1 MLLATAA
8 LVLAAA
14 TDLIEV
20 GEDTSRRVRITEEDG
35 DEDED
40 EVKVGG
46 HVQPVAVAFRLP
58 NFLFA
63 FLLRRKR
70 HLAPFPLFPFPQSSS
85 ERFVATSLSSFN

>member
-8 LVLAAA
+8 FVLAAA

-40 EVKVGG
+40 EDEVKVGG
-46 HVQPVAVAFRLP
+46 HVQPVAFRLP

-70 HLAPFPLFPFPQSSS
+70 HLAPFPPPAKFVRQIHRNLPF
-85 ERFVATSLSSFN
+85 N

>member
-8 LVLAAA
+8 FVLAAA

-20 GEDTSRRVRITEEDG
+20 GEDTSKRVRITEEDG

-46 HVQPVAVAFRLP
+46 HVQPVAFRLL

-70 HLAPFPLFPFPQSSS
+70 HLAFFPLPAKFVREIRRNLPF
-85 ERFVATSLSSFN
+85 N